1 MVPTNMLSL
10 RGPSLILI
18 GWNSKMAFS
27 HLCQLKAFGHQE
39 NTKLAWI
46 KRTMRSSP
54 CSLCFEFLAMETEPS
69 TKSHQLLRKSF
80 LQIQLPWNEWHFSTK
95 EGFFVPIF
103 HCFGL
108 FIAYVPLL
116 KLGTFWVLGLMALY
130 MLSQCC
136 WLAHLSVTKAI
147 PPHVTRTNHSGNSR
161 LVTHSVTRTS
171 LTMPALIEG
180 YWRMPQSSN
189 TVCSLRFSQCHSEK
203 PHLLLKLSSRYCWNI
218 WKNIFF
224 PPKKVLLA

>member
-1 MVPTNMLSL
+1 MSIKSL
-10 RGPSLILI
+10 WSSRKYKTGLDQENYEKFTLFLVL
-18 GWNSKMAFS
+18 WVFS
-27 HLCQLKAFGHQE
+27 HGNRTIHQISPTTEKIFSSNPASLKRVA
-39 NTKLAWI
+39 
-46 KRTMRSSP
+46 
-54 CSLCFEFLAMETEPS
+54 
-69 TKSHQLLRKSF
+69 
-80 LQIQLPWNEWHFSTK
+80 FSTK
-95 EGFFVPIF
+95 EGFFIPVF

-161 LVTHSVTRTS
+161 FVTHSVTRTS